1 MVKSMRTSWKGV
13 RVRGKGA
20 AHDERRGAI
29 LEAVFA
35 IVDTEGTHQVSIR
48 RVAEEAGVSV
58 GRVQHYF
65 PSKDDLLTAAF
76 TAINDL
82 GTARVQA
89 GSAGSADPAEA
100 LLTELIPATDDDRR
114 LYRVAQAFEAHALTS
129 PALAE
134 RLRQDYD
141 ELITLLTALVGP
153 AARELLALALGL
165 ANLTLTGNLTSD
177 QARAIVRSGIEKHR

>member
-1 MVKSMRTSWKGV
+1 MRVKP
-13 RVRGKGA
+13 VRGLGA

-48 RVAEEAGVSV
+48 RVAERAGVSV

-82 GTARVQA
+82 GAARVQA
-89 GSAGSADPAEA
+89 RLAESAEPAVA
-100 LLTELIPATDDDRR
+100 LLTELIPATDEDRR
-114 LYRVAQAFEAHALTS
+114 LFRVAQAFETHALTDPELS
-129 PALAE
+129 A
-134 RLRQDYD
+134 RLRRDYD
-141 ELITLLTALVGP
+141 ELIGLLTTMVGDR
-153 AARELLALALGL
+153 AVELLALALGL
-165 ANLTLTGNLTSD
+165 ANLTLTGNLTAD
-177 QARAIVRSGIEKHR
+177 QARAAVRSGIEKHG

>member
-1 MVKSMRTSWKGV
+1 MKP
-13 RVRGKGA
+13 VRGRGA

-48 RVAEEAGVSV
+48 RVAEQAGVSV

-65 PSKDDLLTAAF
+65 PTKDDLLTAAF

-82 GTARVQA
+82 GATRVQA
-89 GSAGSADPAEA
+89 RLADSPEPAVV
-100 LLTELIPATDDDRR
+100 LLTELIPATDEDRR
-114 LYRVAQAFEAHALTS
+114 LFRVAQAFETHALTN
-129 PALAE
+129 PDLAA

-141 ELITLLTALVGP
+141 QLIGVLTTLVGDR
-153 AARELLALALGL
+153 ATELLALTLGL
-165 ANLTLTGNLTSD
+165 ANLTLTGNLSAEE
-177 QARAIVRSGIEKHR
+177 ARAAVRSGIEKHG